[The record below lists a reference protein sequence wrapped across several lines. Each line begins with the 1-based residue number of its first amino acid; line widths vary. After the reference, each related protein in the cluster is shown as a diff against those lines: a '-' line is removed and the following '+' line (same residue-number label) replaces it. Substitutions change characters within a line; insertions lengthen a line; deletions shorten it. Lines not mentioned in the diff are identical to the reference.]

1 MKIRIVLCFLL
12 GMIQLGFAQSK
23 FIDSLSKQ
31 LSIATDD
38 KSKILLLSDIAFTY
52 RLIKPDTALLL
63 GQKALDWAK
72 KINFPHGES
81 AALNAIG
88 ATYRMKGDLQN
99 AMSYSYE
106 SISIAQKQDLKVEL
120 AKGYINMGIIYSD
133 LKEYVLAI
141 KKIRLAIGIIK
152 KVNDKRTYITGLS
165 NLGETYRKNNQLDS
179 ALFYLQQSRDL
190 LTGSNNSQIWP
201 FIYSRLAATH
211 LQLKNY
217 EIGYI
222 NAKKSL
228 EIGERE
234 KNFRVQCIANQL
246 LSQYHQSFNNLD
258 SAIYYANQGFE
269 VAQAYRYKLD
279 MLDISNL
286 LSKLY
291 EQKEDINQ
299 AYHYAKVFKSL
310 NDSIYGVD
318 RVNALQKKIIEE
330 QEIARDNE
338 AQNLAAQNQLKQNG
352 LLLILSIMAITG
364 YFLYRN
370 IRQKQQAN
378 QNLEKTLSALKSTQ
392 NQLIQSEKLASL
404 GELTAGIAH
413 EIQNPLNFVNN
424 FSELSVDLVKEL
436 KEEIEKPKQDK
447 EYIGELFDDL
457 GQNQEKINHH
467 GKRASSIVKGMLEH
481 SRTSTGERVLTDIN
495 KLADEYLRLSY
506 LGIRAKENNFNS
518 DYQTDFDENLPKIEV
533 IPQDMGRVL
542 LNLINNAFWAVNERN
557 KKGET
562 GYEPK
567 ITVSTQ
573 LTVNSQLLIAI
584 KDNGTGMS
592 EATKAKIFQPFFT
605 TKPTGQGTG
614 LGLSL
619 AYDIVT
625 KGHGG
630 TLEVESVESEWAEF
644 IIKLPMKTN

>member
-1 MKIRIVLCFLL
+1 MKIRIVLYCLM
-12 GMIQLGFAQSK
+12 GMVQLGFAQSK

-31 LSIATDD
+31 LSVETDE
-38 KSKILLLSDIAFTY
+38 KSKILLLSDIASTY

-63 GQKALDWAK
+63 GQKALGWAK

-88 ATYRMKGDLQN
+88 ATYRIVGDLQN

-133 LKEYVLAI
+133 LKEYDLAI

-152 KVNDKRTYITGLS
+152 KVDDKRTYITGLS

-179 ALFYLQQSRDL
+179 ALFYLQQSHDL
-190 LTGSNNSQIWP
+190 LIGSNNSQIWP

-228 EIGERE
+228 EIGKRE

-258 SAIYYANQGFE
+258 SAIYYAKQGFE

-286 LSKLY
+286 LSNLY
-291 EQKEDINQ
+291 EQKDDINQ

-310 NDSIYGVD
+310 NDTIYGVD

-338 AQNLAAQNQLKQNG
+338 AKNLAAQNQLKQNG
-352 LLLILSIMAITG
+352 LLLILSIMAIAG

-370 IRQKQQAN
+370 IRQKQKAN
-378 QNLEKTLSALKSTQ
+378 QNLEKTLSVLKSTQ
-392 NQLIQSEKLASL
+392 TQLIQSEKLASL

-424 FSELSVDLVKEL
+424 FSELSVDLADEL
-436 KEEIEKPKQDK
+436 EDEINKPKLD
-447 EYIGELFDDL
+447 IDL
-457 GQNQEKINHH
+457 ISDLTKDLKSNQAKINYH

-481 SRTSTGERVLTDIN
+481 SRASTGVKELTDIN

-506 LGIRAKENNFNS
+506 HGLRAKDKDFNA
-518 DYQTDFDENLPKIEV
+518 DFLTDFDENLPKIEA

-542 LNLINNAFWAVNERN
+542 LNLINNAFWAV
-557 KKGET
+557 K
-562 GYEPK
+562 
-567 ITVSTQ
+567 TVEKPLVVVKTEH
-573 LTVNSQLLIAI
+573 IDKEIII
-584 KDNGTGMS
+584 KVSDNGTGMS
-592 EATKAKIFQPFFT
+592 EVTKAKTFQPFFT
-605 TKPTGQGTG
+605 TKPTGEGTG

-630 TLEVESVESEWAEF
+630 TLKVESTEGVGSEF
-644 IIKLPMKTN
+644 IITLPFKINE